1 MLGLD
6 DRIADLSDGSS
17 IWIVV
22 VVAVLLGLRHAS
34 DPDHLAAV
42 TTLLASGKERAV
54 RGAGELGLAWG
65 LGHALTLIAFGLP
78 VVLLNRYLP
87 ERIQQAAETAVAV
100 VIVYLGVRLLVR
112 WRQGM
117 FHVHPHEHR
126 GRRHSHL
133 HGHAEERGHA
143 HRHRTRTPFG
153 AFAIGLVHGMGGS
166 AGVSVLLLA
175 GVESTALAVT
185 SLVLLAVFTAV
196 SMWLLSTVFGLTL
209 VSRPLRS
216 SFNGVAPVLGVSSL
230 AFGIWYATAAW
241 TLAPYPF

>member
-175 GVESTALAVT
+175 GVESTALAVA

>member
-6 DRIADLSDGSS
+6 DRIAALSDGSS

-22 VVAVLLGLRHAS
+22 VVAILLGLRHAS

>member
-6 DRIADLSDGSS
+6 DRIAALSDGSS
-17 IWIVV
+17 LWIVV

-78 VVLLNRYLP
+78 VVLLNQYLP

-143 HRHRTRTPFG
+143 HRHRTRTPYG

>member
-6 DRIADLSDGSS
+6 DRIVALSDGSS
-17 IWIVV
+17 LWIVV

-42 TTLLASGKERAV
+42 TTLLASGKERAA

-65 LGHALTLIAFGLP
+65 VGHALTLIAFGLP
-78 VVLLNRYLP
+78 VVLLNHYLP
-87 ERIQQAAETAVAV
+87 EPIQQAAETAVAV
-100 VIVYLGVRLLVR
+100 VIAYLGVRLLLR

-117 FHVHPHEHR
+117 FHVHPHEHC
-126 GRRHSHL
+126 GGQHSHV
-133 HGHAEERGHA
+133 HAHAEERGHA
-143 HRHRTRTPFG
+143 HRHRTRTPLG

-175 GVESTALAVT
+175 GVESTTLAVT

-196 SMWLLSTVFGLTL
+196 SMSLLSTVFGLTL

-241 TLAPYPF
+241 ALAPYPF

>member
-6 DRIADLSDGSS
+6 DRIVALSDGSS
-17 IWIVV
+17 LWIVV

-126 GRRHSHL
+126 GGRHSHL
-133 HGHAEERGHA
+133 HAHAEERGHA
-143 HRHRTRTPFG
+143 HRHRTRTPLG

-175 GVESTALAVT
+175 GVESTQLAVV

-230 AFGIWYATAAW
+230 VFGIWYATAAW
-241 TLAPYPF
+241 ALAPYPF

>member
-6 DRIADLSDGSS
+6 DRIAALSDGSS

-22 VVAVLLGLRHAS
+22 VVAILLGLRHAS

-100 VIVYLGVRLLVR
+100 VIVYLGIRLLVR

-185 SLVLLAVFTAV
+185 SLVLLAVFTAL

>member
-6 DRIADLSDGSS
+6 DRIAALSDGSS

-100 VIVYLGVRLLVR
+100 VIVYLGIRLLVR

>member
-6 DRIADLSDGSS
+6 DRIAALSDGSS
-17 IWIVV
+17 LWIVV

-78 VVLLNRYLP
+78 VVLLNQYLP

-143 HRHRTRTPFG
+143 HRHRTRTPYG

-175 GVESTALAVT
+175 GVESTPLAVT

-196 SMWLLSTVFGLTL
+196 SMCVLSTVFGLTL
-209 VSRPLRS
+209 VKRPHRS
-216 SFNGVAPVLGVSSL
+216 SFNRVAPVLGVSSL
-230 AFGIWYATAAW
+230 AFGVWYATAAW
-241 TLAPYPF
+241 ALAPYPF

>member
-6 DRIADLSDGSS
+6 DRIAALSDGSS

-65 LGHALTLIAFGLP
+65 LGHALTLISFGLP

-87 ERIQQAAETAVAV
+87 ERLQQAAETAVAV

-216 SFNGVAPVLGVSSL
+216 SFNGVAPVLGVFSL

-241 TLAPYPF
+241 ALAPYPF

>member
-6 DRIADLSDGSS
+6 DRIAALSDGSS
-17 IWIVV
+17 LWIVV

-117 FHVHPHEHR
+117 FHGHPHEHR

-153 AFAIGLVHGMGGS
+153 AFAIGLAHGMGGS

>member
-6 DRIADLSDGSS
+6 DRIADMSDGSS

>member
-6 DRIADLSDGSS
+6 DRIVALSDGSS
-17 IWIVV
+17 LWIVV

-42 TTLLASGKERAV
+42 TTLLACGKERAA
-54 RGAGELGLAWG
+54 RCAGELGLAWG

-87 ERIQQAAETAVAV
+87 ERLQQAAETAVAV

-126 GRRHSHL
+126 GGRHSHV
-133 HGHAEERGHA
+133 HAHREERGHA
-143 HRHRTRTPFG
+143 HRHRTRTPLE
-153 AFAIGLVHGMGGS
+153 AFAIGLVHGIGGS